1 MVTMVIFFV
10 IFLLNGA
17 KSIKLSTKLNTF
29 NAKNTLLTSYTED
42 VSALQIQQI
51 RTTSE
56 KAPAASAGNNLND
69 VSSGALS
76 KPLEVQEENFLAISP
91 ILLFRKKSNDGKYSD
106 ADEGN
111 VKLLGTYNKI
121 STGENKMAFP
131 FYNSSKM
138 RNEVNLPKPLNLI
151 WENCMESVLKDHNK
165 INSKHQNEMEIAK
178 NLQMNNNKIVGNI
191 WDKRD
196 ADAIHSVA
204 VKAWLEKYNNL
215 TIANKKE
222 RIEKANNMT
231 LLSQSTTPPA
241 VSNSTS
247 FEIFSITKEILE
259 DRDYSINLTPDL
271 AVTENN
277 LRVSSSMELSEEMD
291 RSKIKF
297 SSLPQMQNYLIPKFK
312 LEEGFHPFTFMSEF
326 FSFIYPFDFSDGI
339 AKDII
344 LGKNTFPYSFIQSIK
359 LESTFLAFIVLF
371 ICIALII
378 PSYLIILGILALIS
392 SSNSG
397 DEIETGALF
406 PETTKSNWGD
416 KLLVFMTF
424 FAVILCCILIGGMI
438 LSNEQS
444 HLAAASSRNVVNCA
458 CADIAAWL
466 AVAARELH
474 HCLVP
479 PIDLVFYA
487 YQEDLKNVN
496 TLLGVPIQH
505 AIASESGIDLV
516 LDSVA
521 DIITES
527 EDLST
532 KIASLRNISMKAG
545 ALAVVASDKIND
557 LARQIDSLKKQCSPK
572 DTPLC
577 DTLNTH
583 SLQLKLQFNSILKE
597 QQLLELR
604 TLGVDNLTLAI
615 STAKQE
621 LRSLPSVILTQTKQV
636 RDNILRDIENRRDK
650 VHSSARIL
658 SDIVRYLTAGLHSL
672 ARELETGLDR
682 IEKYEFWRW
691 TFMLACT
698 IAFSFG
704 MTLILIAMLCGCGK
718 SKSNAKRTL
727 QVSAV
732 WLCFASLLL
741 WAVVSAVFLI
751 AGHAEV
757 YVCHALWDTSQYKT
771 LSKLLDRPS
780 PLLQNRE
787 GIFDALFRDLENV
800 TIDVSMRDVLRD
812 CERNRPAYVVFQLDR
827 ILDVNKETS
836 YFEWEELQ
844 ADLGRLSSSVDV
856 SFLRSISI
864 PFNRILNEI
873 LIKSNVNLPLYRM
886 EYNNPIVGKDLAA
899 LEDQLENVAAQVS
912 DLNTSGRLGS
922 LAKRTGGVYITYIKP
937 LEQLRADLVFK
948 LTELELQLIPYRR
961 RLNISLS
968 HIHTAQYYIDN
979 QGDVI
984 AQKKV
989 SVYVSRLIS
998 HAAGWR
1004 SHVLTSTGKQAA
1016 RCQPLFAV
1024 YAAVRALLCNKYVA
1038 SLHGWWV
1045 IGAVLGL
1052 LWCIFLTPLCVKLW
1066 RTYDRKINDQ
1076 DLMTMNNFNTAPPG
1090 TPATEPCENGNWNTP
1105 GPPPPPP
1112 QDDSW

>member
-1 MVTMVIFFV
+1 M
-10 IFLLNGA
+10 
-17 KSIKLSTKLNTF
+17 
-29 NAKNTLLTSYTED
+29 
-42 VSALQIQQI
+42 
-51 RTTSE
+51 
-56 KAPAASAGNNLND
+56 
-69 VSSGALS
+69 
-76 KPLEVQEENFLAISP
+76 
-91 ILLFRKKSNDGKYSD
+91 
-106 ADEGN
+106 
-111 VKLLGTYNKI
+111 
-121 STGENKMAFP
+121 
-131 FYNSSKM
+131 
-138 RNEVNLPKPLNLI
+138 
-151 WENCMESVLKDHNK
+151 
-165 INSKHQNEMEIAK
+165 
-178 NLQMNNNKIVGNI
+178 
-191 WDKRD
+191 
-196 ADAIHSVA
+196 
-204 VKAWLEKYNNL
+204 
-215 TIANKKE
+215 
-222 RIEKANNMT
+222 
-231 LLSQSTTPPA
+231 
-241 VSNSTS
+241 
-247 FEIFSITKEILE
+247 
-259 DRDYSINLTPDL
+259 
-271 AVTENN
+271 
-277 LRVSSSMELSEEMD
+277 
-291 RSKIKF
+291 
-297 SSLPQMQNYLIPKFK
+297 
-312 LEEGFHPFTFMSEF
+312 
-326 FSFIYPFDFSDGI
+326 
-339 AKDII
+339 
-344 LGKNTFPYSFIQSIK
+344 SIK
-359 LESTFLAFIVLF
+359 LESTFLAFIVVF
-371 ICIALII
+371 ICIALVI

-392 SSNSG
+392 SSSSG

-424 FAVILCCILIGGMI
+424 FAVILCCILIAGMI

-444 HLAAASSRNVVNCA
+444 HMAATSSRNVVNCA

-474 HCLVP
+474 HSLVP

-487 YQEDLKNVN
+487 YQEDLKNVD
-496 TLLGVPIQH
+496 TLLGQPILQ

-516 LDSVA
+516 LDSLA

-527 EDLST
+527 QDLST
-532 KIASLRNISMKAG
+532 KVASLRNISMKAV
-545 ALAVVASDKIND
+545 ALAAVASDKIND
-557 LARQIDSLKKQCSPK
+557 LAYQIDGLRKQCFPK

-583 SLQLKLQFNSILKE
+583 ALELKLQFNSMVQKSPGIGKPPQTLAHKILKE

-615 STAKQE
+615 SAAKQE
-621 LRSLPSVILTQTKQV
+621 LRALPSVILTQTKQV
-636 RDNILRDIENRRDK
+636 RDNLLRDIENRRDK

-682 IEKYEFWRW
+682 LEKYEFWRW

-718 SKSNAKRTL
+718 SKSHAKKTL

-741 WAVVSAVFLI
+741 WAVISAVFLI

-757 YVCHALWDTSQYKT
+757 YVCHAMWDTTQYKT

-780 PLLQNRE
+780 PLLNNHQ
-787 GIFDALFRDLENV
+787 GIFDVLFRDLENV
-800 TIDVSMRDVLRD
+800 TIDVSIRDVLRD

-856 SFLRSISI
+856 SFLRSISV

-886 EYNNPIVGKDLAA
+886 QYNNPVVGKDLAA
-899 LEDQLENVAAQVS
+899 LEDQLDNVAAQVS

-922 LAKRTGGVYITYIKP
+922 LAKP
-937 LEQLRADLVFK
+937 
-948 LTELELQLIPYRR
+948 
-961 RLNISLS
+961 
-968 HIHTAQYYIDN
+968 QYYIDN

-1016 RCQPLFAV
+1016 KCQPLFAV

-1066 RTYDRKINDQ
+1066 RTYERKMNAQ
-1076 DLMTMNNFNTAPPG
+1076 DLMTLNNFNTAPPG